1 MFAKMKIG
9 LSAAILLAAASAAPT
24 KGDSLPKIDLEKVCR
39 ASEKEINAVFTGI
52 NRDVFAACMN
62 DEQAARDQ
70 LVKNWATFST
80 LDRARCVV
88 PMDYLPSYVEWSTCI
103 EMTRDVRKMRKEQ
116 AGATPAASTPA
127 ASNVNPKSHKGQ
139 IGSKTKECPVVQWR
153 EDGSVVSANAC

>member
-1 MFAKMKIG
+1 MSTKMKIT
-9 LSAAILLAAASAAPT
+9 LSAAIFLAAASAAPA
-24 KGDSLPKIDLEKVCR
+24 KDGGLPKIDLEKVCR

-103 EMTRDVRKMRKEQ
+103 EMTRDVMKMRKEQ
-116 AGATPAASTPA
+116 AGAAPAGANAP
-127 ASNVNPKSHKGQ
+127 PKSQRGQ

-153 EDGSVVSANAC
+153 EDGSVISANAC

>member
-1 MFAKMKIG
+1 MFTKMKIA
-9 LSAAILLAAASAAPT
+9 LCSAIFLAAVSATPA
-24 KGDSLPKIDLEKVCR
+24 KDGSLPKIDLEKVCR

-62 DEQAARDQ
+62 DEQTARDQ
-70 LVKNWATFST
+70 LVKDWETFST

-116 AGATPAASTPA
+116 AASTPA
-127 ASNVNPKSHKGQ
+127 ASNARPKSHNGR

-153 EDGSVVSANAC
+153 EDGSVVSADAC